1 MQLLRKHATLI
12 VGVLL
17 VVLVAAACV
26 VRSTRPAP
34 RRGGPVYVE
43 KHKHKKHKHKKAKKM
58 KKHRKWR
65 D

>member
-1 MQLLRKHATLI
+1 MLRKHASLI
-12 VGVLL
+12 VGFLL
-17 VVLVAAACV
+17 VILVVGACV
-26 VRSTRPAP
+26 VRSTRPTP

-58 KKHRKWR
+58 KHRKWK